1 MATSSLKA
9 TERKSDRLE
18 AFMDAVL
25 AIAITLP
32 VTELH
37 APEPTDGDLAAAYLK
52 LAPEYAAYALSVILI
67 GLYWAHS
74 HFSGKL
80 LEKTDH
86 GYNLLS
92 IGFLAA
98 VSITPFPA
106 RPLVEHLGGDAES
119 TTAALWYLGVAAA
132 PATWWFVRWVYATAR
147 GLPDPRLT
155 DAYLRRT
162 TLKFA
167 VTAGAYWAAFV
178 LAFWN
183 WRAALIVA
191 GIVTL
196 SYIVPPAKP
205 SYKPGQEPENG

>member
-1 MATSSLKA
+1 MAIFSLEG

-25 AIAITLP
+25 AIAITIP
-32 VTELH
+32 VVELH
-37 APEPTDGDLAAAYLK
+37 APKPEEGDLAAAYLK
-52 LAPEYAAYALSVILI
+52 LAPEYGAYVLSVVLI
-67 GLYWAHS
+67 GLYWTYS

-119 TTAALWYLGVAAA
+119 TTAALWYLGVAAT
-132 PATWWFVRWVYATAR
+132 PATWWFLRWVYATAR
-147 GLPDPRLT
+147 GLPDRRLT
-155 DAYLRRT
+155 EAYLRRLT
-162 TLKFA
+162 IKYGL
-167 VTAGAYWAAFV
+167 TAAAYWAAFG

-183 WRAALIVA
+183 WRAGLLAA

-205 SYKPGQEPENG
+205 TYKPDQEPENG

>member
-18 AFMDAVL
+18 AFVDAVL
-25 AIAITLP
+25 AIAITPP

-67 GLYWAHS
+67 GLYWTSS
-74 HFSGKL
+74 HFTGKL
-80 LEKTDH
+80 LQKTDY

-106 RPLVEHLGGDAES
+106 RPLVEHLGGDAEN
-119 TTAALWYLGVAAA
+119 TTAALWYLGVAAT
-132 PATWWFVRWVYATAR
+132 PATWWFLRWVYATAR
-147 GLPDPRLT
+147 GLPDRRLT
-155 DAYLRRT
+155 EAYLRRLT
-162 TLKFA
+162 IKYGL
-167 VTAGAYWAAFV
+167 TAAAYWAAFG
-178 LAFWN
+178 LALWN
-183 WRAALIVA
+183 SRAGLIAA

-205 SYKPGQEPENG
+205 TYKPDQEPENG

>member
-67 GLYWAHS
+67 GFYWASS
-74 HFSGKL
+74 HFTGKL
-80 LEKTDH
+80 PQKTDH

-98 VSITPFPA
+98 VSITPFRA

-119 TTAALWYLGVAAA
+119 TTATLWYLGVAAT
-132 PATWWFVRWVYATAR
+132 PKRPGGFFVGYT
-147 GLPDPRLT
+147 
-155 DAYLRRT
+155 
-162 TLKFA
+162 
-167 VTAGAYWAAFV
+167 
-178 LAFWN
+178 
-183 WRAALIVA
+183 
-191 GIVTL
+191 
-196 SYIVPPAKP
+196 PP
-205 SYKPGQEPENG
+205 